1 MKKSKGFRIF
11 TWLATTLLSLVIL
24 FPVFWIFTSSIT
36 EKELLF
42 TTPVTYFP
50 QNPTLKNYASLINE
64 VDVAGLAVNTLI
76 VAVFSIVGS
85 IVISILAAYS
95 FSRYKFKGAQA
106 AYSLLVFSA
115 MLPVIMTL
123 IPMFQTY
130 KSLHLHDTH
139 LGLIIL
145 YVSGFIPFT
154 TMSFVTFIQQIPYS
168 LEEAAAVDGANV
180 CTKIFKI
187 LFPLMKPA
195 IATMAIIN
203 FINTMNEFMIPL
215 VFTNMKAMP
224 LSVGLTLI
232 PRVNQ
237 YNVPWEKISALA
249 TLMLIPI
256 VLFVVFFEKNIIDGL
271 TAGSVKQ

>member
-1 MKKSKGFRIF
+1 MKKSKGYYVFIWIM
-11 TWLATTLLSLVIL
+11 TVILAFLIL
-24 FPVFWIFTSSIT
+24 FPVLWIFSSSIT

-42 TTPVTYFP
+42 TTPVRYFP
-50 QNPTLKNYASLINE
+50 ENPTLQNYVDLFRD
-64 VDVAGLAVNTLI
+64 VDVGGLAANTVI
-76 VAVFSIVGS
+76 VAVFTIIGS
-85 IVISILAAYS
+85 LLVSLLAAYS
-95 FSRYKFKGAQA
+95 FARFQFKGAQTV
-106 AYSLLVFSA
+106 YSLLIFSA

-130 KSLHLHDTH
+130 RVLHLHDTH

-154 TMSFVTFIQQIPYS
+154 TMTFVNFIQQIPFS

-180 CTKIFKI
+180 STRIFKI
-187 LFPLMKPA
+187 LLPLMKPA

-215 VFTNMKAMP
+215 VFTNVKAMP

-232 PRVNQ
+232 PRINQ
-237 YNVPWEKISALA
+237 YNVPWEKISSLA
-249 TLMLIPI
+249 TVMLIPI
-256 VLFVVFFEKNIIDGL
+256 VLFVVIFEKNIIDGL
-271 TAGSVKQ
+271 TAGGVKQ

>member
-1 MKKSKGFRIF
+1 MRKSKGYTVFIWIVTIMAAF
-11 TWLATTLLSLVIL
+11 VIL
-24 FPVFWIFTSSIT
+24 FPVLWIFSSSIT

-42 TTPVTYFP
+42 TTPVRYFP
-50 QNPTLKNYASLINE
+50 EHPTLQNYRDLFYDI
-64 VDVAGLAVNTLI
+64 DVTGLAANTLI
-76 VAVFSIVGS
+76 VAIFTIIGS
-85 IVISILAAYS
+85 ILVSVLAAYS
-95 FSRYKFKGAQA
+95 FARFKFKGAQV
-106 AYSLLVFSA
+106 AYSLLIFSA

-123 IPMFQTY
+123 IPMFEIY
-130 KSLHLHDTH
+130 RELHLHDTH

-154 TMSFVTFIQQIPYS
+154 TMTFVNFIQQIPYS

-180 CTKIFKI
+180 SVRIFKI
-187 LFPLMKPA
+187 LMPLMKPA

-215 VFTNMKAMP
+215 VYTNIKAVP

-232 PRVNQ
+232 PRINQ

-249 TLMLIPI
+249 TVMLIPI
-256 VLFVVFFEKNIIDGL
+256 VLFVVLFEKNIIDGL
-271 TAGSVKQ
+271 TAGGVKQ